1 METSKQSLTIK
12 FLEIREIW
20 DENADLKLA
29 PYGLWAQITS
39 PRETCALEKGQKLE
53 KHTY

>member
-29 PYGLWAQITS
+29 LVWTVGPDYITQGDLC
-39 PRETCALEKGQKLE
+39 P
-53 KHTY
+53 